1 MTPERPGI
9 PSARPQNPSKPLK
22 TRLTARAIL
31 PKLRRTSE
39 EPGAHRARGVG
50 VLRNQLTAGSR
61 DGAETAAGAQTVKL
75 IVARDQQGLYDYFRW
90 GFAGTPNIQVILDRR
105 LWIRRERVQDA
116 QAREAQAKEAQAV
129 AQQRRASDRRRQPG
143 MRGELLAR
151 GFVIAH

>member
-1 MTPERPGI
+1 
-9 PSARPQNPSKPLK
+9 
-22 TRLTARAIL
+22 
-31 PKLRRTSE
+31 
-39 EPGAHRARGVG
+39 
-50 VLRNQLTAGSR
+50 
-61 DGAETAAGAQTVKL
+61 VKL

-116 QAREAQAKEAQAV
+116 QAQEAQAV